1 MQERETIQ
9 SYLETVQEQI
19 RWKRARPVL
28 VQELEQHLEDQR
40 DAFVQAGNS
49 SEEAER
55 LAVADMGDPV
65 TVGAELDRIHRPKP
79 QWGPLGLTLALA
91 CAGAVLR
98 VFLTAGWE
106 FDSIRLPQ
114 TILALAL
121 GSACLLGMYVLDIS
135 RLARHAG
142 KLYIAAL
149 VLLVWSW
156 YWSPTTAYVPYYT
169 RYLLLVCPVLY
180 VFCLYSLRQKGWT
193 GFFLAIL
200 GGLVLTMICIQT
212 PYLQAAVMT
221 MLTGFVLLLCA
232 IQMDWF
238 GISRKKARL
247 AAFGAALAVAA
258 GYAYI
263 LLSIPSV
270 WARLQ
275 IAIHPEL
282 DPLCRGYHGI
292 QIRKV
297 LESARWL
304 GIGTLDTGG
313 QGFVRFLPEAGKDML
328 PATMV
333 YTLGWLP
340 YLLLLAA
347 LAALLVWLLVR
358 GMKQKHQLGRLIVVA
373 VSLTLG
379 FQLLF
384 SVILNSGIVLFSAHL
399 PLVVGNLHTVMDM
412 ALTGLALS
420 VFRGSSI
427 AREKPA
433 APGRRIKRI
442 RLQIEYQ

>member
-9 SYLETVQEQI
+9 SYLETVREQI

-28 VQELEQHLEDQR
+28 VQELERHLEDQR

-79 QWGPLGLTLALA
+79 QWGLLGLTLALA
-91 CAGAVLR
+91 CTGAILR
-98 VFLTAGWE
+98 VSLTSGWE
-106 FDSIRLPQ
+106 FDSIGLPR
-114 TILALAL
+114 TVLALAL

-149 VLLVWSW
+149 VLIVSSW
-156 YWSPTTAYVPYYT
+156 YWSPTTASVPYYT
-169 RYLLLVCPVLY
+169 RYLLLACPVLY
-180 VFCLYSLRQKGWT
+180 VFCLYSLRQKGWI
-193 GFFLAIL
+193 GFLLAIF

-212 PYLQAAVMT
+212 PYFQAAMMT

-247 AAFGAALAVAA
+247 AAFGAALAAAA

-263 LLSIPSV
+263 LSIPSV
-270 WARLQ
+270 WTRLQ
-275 IAIHPEL
+275 IAVHPEL
-282 DPLCRGYHGI
+282 DPLCRGYHGL

-297 LESARWL
+297 LEAARWL
-304 GIGTLDTGG
+304 GMGTLDTGG
-313 QGFVRFLPEAGKDML
+313 HGLERFLPEAGKDML
-328 PATMV
+328 PTTMV

-358 GMKQKHQLGRLIVVA
+358 GIKQKHQLGRLIVVA

-384 SVILNSGIVLFSAHL
+384 SVILNSGMVLFGAHL

-427 AREKPA
+427 ARETQA

>member
-9 SYLETVQEQI
+9 SYLETVREQI

-28 VQELEQHLEDQR
+28 VQELERHLEDQR

-79 QWGPLGLTLALA
+79 QWGLLGLTLALA
-91 CAGAVLR
+91 CTGAILR
-98 VFLTAGWE
+98 VSLTSGWE
-106 FDSIRLPQ
+106 FDSIGLPR
-114 TILALAL
+114 TVLALAL

-149 VLLVWSW
+149 VLIVSSW
-156 YWSPTTAYVPYYT
+156 YWSPTTASVPYYT
-169 RYLLLVCPVLY
+169 RYLLLACPVLY
-180 VFCLYSLRQKGWT
+180 VFCLYSLRQKGWI
-193 GFFLAIL
+193 GFLLAIF

-212 PYLQAAVMT
+212 PYLQAAMMT

-247 AAFGAALAVAA
+247 AAFGAALAAAA

-263 LLSIPSV
+263 LSIPSV
-270 WARLQ
+270 WTRLQ

-282 DPLCRGYHGI
+282 DPLCRGYHGL
-292 QIRKV
+292 QIRKL

-304 GIGTLDTGG
+304 GMGTLDTGG
-313 QGFVRFLPEAGKDML
+313 QGLERFLPEAGKDML
-328 PATMV
+328 PTTMV

-340 YLLLLAA
+340 YLLLLVA

-358 GMKQKHQLGRLIVVA
+358 GIKQKHQLGRLVVVA

-384 SVILNSGIVLFSAHL
+384 SVILNSGMVLFGAHL

-427 AREKPA
+427 ARETQA

>member
-9 SYLETVQEQI
+9 SYLETVREQI

-28 VQELEQHLEDQR
+28 VQELERHLEDQR

-79 QWGPLGLTLALA
+79 QWGLLGLTLALA
-91 CAGAVLR
+91 CTGAILR
-98 VFLTAGWE
+98 VSLTSGWE
-106 FDSIRLPQ
+106 FDSIGLPR
-114 TILALAL
+114 TVLALAL

-149 VLLVWSW
+149 VLIVSSW
-156 YWSPTTAYVPYYT
+156 YWSPTTASVPYYT
-169 RYLLLVCPVLY
+169 RYLLLACPVLY
-180 VFCLYSLRQKGWT
+180 VFCLYSLRQKGWI
-193 GFFLAIL
+193 GFLLAIF

-212 PYLQAAVMT
+212 PYLQAAMMT

-247 AAFGAALAVAA
+247 AAFGAALAAAA

-263 LLSIPSV
+263 LSIPSV
-270 WARLQ
+270 WTRLQ

-282 DPLCRGYHGI
+282 DPLCRGYHGL
-292 QIRKV
+292 QIRKA

-304 GIGTLDTGG
+304 GMGTLDTGG
-313 QGFVRFLPEAGKDML
+313 QGLERFLPEAGKDML
-328 PATMV
+328 PTTMV

-358 GMKQKHQLGRLIVVA
+358 GIKQKHQLGRLIVVA

-384 SVILNSGIVLFSAHL
+384 SVILNSGMVLFGAHL

-427 AREKPA
+427 ARETQA

>member
-9 SYLETVQEQI
+9 SYLETVREQI

-28 VQELEQHLEDQR
+28 VQELERHLEDQR

-79 QWGPLGLTLALA
+79 QWGLLGLTLALA
-91 CAGAVLR
+91 CTGAILR
-98 VFLTAGWE
+98 VSLTSGWE
-106 FDSIRLPQ
+106 FDSIGLPR
-114 TILALAL
+114 TVLALAL

-149 VLLVWSW
+149 VLIVSSW
-156 YWSPTTAYVPYYT
+156 YWSPTTASVPYYT
-169 RYLLLVCPVLY
+169 RYLLLACPVLY
-180 VFCLYSLRQKGWT
+180 VFCLYSLRQKGWI
-193 GFFLAIL
+193 GFLLAIF

-358 GMKQKHQLGRLIVVA
+358 GMKQKHQHF
-373 VSLTLG
+373 VS
-379 FQLLF
+379 F
-384 SVILNSGIVLFSAHL
+384 IL
-399 PLVVGNLHTVMDM
+399 
-412 ALTGLALS
+412 
-420 VFRGSSI
+420 
-427 AREKPA
+427 K
-433 APGRRIKRI
+433 
-442 RLQIEYQ
+442 

>member
-1 MQERETIQ
+1 LQERETIQ
-9 SYLETVQEQI
+9 SYLETVREQI

-28 VQELEQHLEDQR
+28 VQELERHLEDQR

-79 QWGPLGLTLALA
+79 QWGLLGLTLALA
-91 CAGAVLR
+91 CTGAILR
-98 VFLTAGWE
+98 VSLTSGWE
-106 FDSIRLPQ
+106 FDSIGLPR
-114 TILALAL
+114 TVLALAL

-149 VLLVWSW
+149 VLIVSSW
-156 YWSPTTAYVPYYT
+156 YWSPTTASVPYYT
-169 RYLLLVCPVLY
+169 RYLLLACPVLY
-180 VFCLYSLRQKGWT
+180 VFCLYSLRQKGWI
-193 GFFLAIL
+193 GFLLAIF

-212 PYLQAAVMT
+212 PYLQAAMMT

-247 AAFGAALAVAA
+247 AAFGAALAAAA

-263 LLSIPSV
+263 LSIPSV
-270 WARLQ
+270 WTRLQ

-282 DPLCRGYHGI
+282 DPLCRGYHGL

-304 GIGTLDTGG
+304 GMGTLDTGG
-313 QGFVRFLPEAGKDML
+313 HGLERFLPEAGKDML
-328 PATMV
+328 PTTMV

-347 LAALLVWLLVR
+347 LVALLVWLLVR
-358 GMKQKHQLGRLIVVA
+358 GIKQKHQLGRLIVVA

-384 SVILNSGIVLFSAHL
+384 SVILNSGMVLFGAHL

-427 AREKPA
+427 ARETQA